1 MTSKRDCRKLIS
13 ISIYVQAWSN
23 GKIRHCLHRVTMTGE
38 ERYSSGLFS
47 HHTGT
52 VKVPQVFINEKN
64 PRKFNDFEHL
74 GLLTFRFTHPDIPE
88 QERISAYCGVN

>member
-1 MTSKRDCRKLIS
+1 MIS

-23 GKIRHCLHRVTMTGE
+23 GKIRPCLHRVTMTGE

-47 HHTGT
+47 YHTGT

-64 PRKFNDFEHL
+64 PRKFKDFEHL

-88 QERISAYCGVN
+88 QERISAYSGVN